1 MKNQSVHLEH
11 RRELWYS
18 NEAVMK
24 WGKQRGLDGRL
35 AKSASAMKSPQM
47 MEGDQN
53 QTKMDNNF
61 MSLRGDGCDIEMN
74 ICIKISQAFAL
85 FGSYEAAL
93 VCVMLWL
100 RVAASPEA
108 FSFCG
113 PVEYFS

>member
-1 MKNQSVHLEH
+1 MGEAERFGWKASQVCKC
-11 RRELWYS
+11 
-18 NEAVMK
+18 NEIAPD
-24 WGKQRGLDGRL
+24 DG
-35 AKSASAMKSPQM
+35 
-47 MEGDQN
+47 GQN
-53 QTKMDNNF
+53 QTKTDNNF
-61 MSLRGDGCDIEMN
+61 MSLRGDSCDIEMS